1 MPVDTFVMD
10 RQKRSIKISNP
21 FYLIHIDDVF
31 DETILSISQI
41 EFGSTNDFYLMLHY
55 LNKLVFYD
63 PRLEKSV
70 YTIPKSLHPSNVIE
84 FRRSISIEA
93 FDKENDYI
101 ISQDMFSNYH
111 KFNYVKEQTIN
122 RLVRILFYQS

>member
-1 MPVDTFVMD
+1 MD
-10 RQKRSIKISNP
+10 RQKRSIKISKR
-21 FYLIHIDDVF
+21 FHLIHIDDVF
-31 DETILSISQI
+31 DETILSISLI
-41 EFGSTNDFYLMLHY
+41 EFGSTNEFYLMLHY

-70 YTIPKSLHPSNVIE
+70 YTIPKSLHLSNVIE

-93 FDKENDYI
+93 FDKENDYN
-101 ISQDMFSNYH
+101 ISQNMFSNYH
-111 KFNYVKEQTIN
+111 KFNYVKEQTTN